1 MPARRI
7 AWLVYGSL
15 EQVSGGYIYDRLVV
29 EQLRELGD
37 EVTVLS
43 LVPGQNPALPS
54 ARDFDCL
61 VGDELCFRELLPIF
75 RDAELR
81 LVRVLLI
88 HHLTAWELV
97 PGAERDATLELERAV
112 MQLADARIA
121 TSFVT
126 AERLQREGLA
136 HSVHVAEPGADRLA
150 QPMARAEPGAAP
162 LRLLFIGNL
171 IPRKQV
177 LELVQAFARLSDD
190 RAELVLVGAEVDA
203 AYAAELRRAARLPEV
218 AGRVYLL
225 GALDSAGVAA
235 ELERADALVLP
246 SRLEGYGM
254 VMSEALWAG
263 VPVIAARVGAAMQL
277 VQATGA
283 GLLHDPDSSD
293 GLFENLNNFT
303 VKAGLRVRLR
313 HAARQARAV
322 LPRWAATALSV
333 RDALPQSR

>member
-15 EQVSGGYIYDRLVV
+15 DQVSGGYIYDRLVV
-29 EQLRELGD
+29 EQLRERGD

-43 LVPGQNPALPS
+43 LVPGQKPALPS

-75 RDAELR
+75 RDAEPG

-88 HHLTAWELV
+88 HHLTAWELA
-97 PGAERDATLELERAV
+97 PGAERDAILELERSV

-136 HSVHVAEPGADRLA
+136 HAVHVAEPGADRLA
-150 QPMARAEPGAAP
+150 NPSARAEPGGAP

-177 LELVQAFARLSDD
+177 LELVQGFARLADD
-190 RAELVLVGAEVDA
+190 RAELILVGAELDA
-203 AYAAELRRAARLPEV
+203 AYAAELRRAAQLPGA

-225 GALDSAGVAA
+225 GSLESPGVAA

-254 VMSEALWAG
+254 VLSEALWAG
-263 VPVIAARVGAAMQL
+263 VPVIAARVGAAVQL
-277 VQATGA
+277 IEATDA
-283 GLLHDPDSSD
+283 GLLHDPDQPQA
-293 GLFENLNNFT
+293 LFENLNHFIEN
-303 VKAGLRVRLR
+303 AALRARLR
-313 HAARQARAV
+313 QAARRARAV
-322 LPRWAATALSV
+322 LPRWRATALSV
-333 RDALPQSR
+333 RAALPQSR